1 MISSSTQKKAMK
13 IYPKIPAMTKEE
25 KLQAKIIRDKHYEE
39 VMDKFDDQE
48 AEWLYKQTYGD
59 AREIVQEPDS
69 GFNQAEVVQEQTVIM
84 KSIQERPRS
93 NSRNRMISKEGSS
106 NKNLPLASKVV
117 VDNSNITPKTNPQ
130 MNYKEANKP
139 SPSKLQQGGGRSD
152 YRSRA

>member
-1 MISSSTQKKAMK
+1 MISSSTQKKAMT
-13 IYPKIPAMTKEE
+13 IYTKIPAMTKEQ
-25 KLQAKIIRDKHYEE
+25 KLQAKIIRDKNYEE
-39 VMDKFDDQE
+39 VMDKLNDQ

-69 GFNQAEVVQEQTVIM
+69 GFNQAEVVQEQTIIM

-93 NSRNRMISKEGSS
+93 NSGSS
-106 NKNLPLASKVV
+106 NKNLPLAPKVV

-139 SPSKLQQGGGRSD
+139 SPSKLQQGGRSD